1 MSSPISIIKGVK
13 RICKGPPMNPETFD
27 QAKRDMVR
35 GLIPLSADKALRKH
49 CGYDFNKVV
58 LSYPFDG
65 ADHDVICP
73 KCGVKT
79 SFKSPIF

>member
-1 MSSPISIIKGVK
+1 
-13 RICKGPPMNPETFD
+13 MNPKTFD

-35 GLIPLSADKALRKH
+35 GLIPLSADKALRIP
-49 CGYDFNKVV
+49 CGYDFNKTI

-65 ADHDVICP
+65 ADHNVICP
-73 KCGVKT
+73 RCGIET